1 MSLSDYLK
9 CPGLDRVANAVPE
22 MRLCHKCGSDVE
34 IWTDE
39 KKGRCSKCG
48 TMIKNRN
55 LQPGDEK
62 KSESCLQKAEP
73 DLNLKELV
81 RLARSLGASDAQIIS
96 SGAVVVENDLAN
108 LCREPQCENYGLS
121 LSCPPHVSGPS
132 GFAELTN
139 GIFFDNFHH
148 RSKRFSAIN
157 AKQFACFD

>member
-1 MSLSDYLK
+1 MSLNDYLK

-62 KSESCLQKAEP
+62 KSESCLQKAEH

-81 RLARSLGASDAQIIS
+81 RLARSSGASDAQIIF
-96 SGAVVVENDLAN
+96 SGDLLVKNDLAD
-108 LCREPQCENYGLS
+108 LCKEPQCENYGLS
-121 LSCPPHVSGPS
+121 LSCPPHISELMKVCGWPLNINDREPGSGADS
-132 GFAELTN
+132 MSWVAGLVMV
-139 GIFFDNFHH
+139 G
-148 RSKRFSAIN
+148 
-157 AKQFACFD
+157 